1 MTITD
6 KDITGKEYYKGNR
19 VFMYGMRLRPF
30 SIGCQPM
37 NGLIRV
43 KDDKTGKYHDILVY
57 NMPLE
62 DRELEDYE
70 LDYMGERVE

>member
-1 MTITD
+1 MIITD

-37 NGLIRV
+37 NGLIRAE
-43 KDDKTGKYHDILVY
+43 DDKTGKYHNILVY

-70 LDYMGERVE
+70 LDYLRERVE